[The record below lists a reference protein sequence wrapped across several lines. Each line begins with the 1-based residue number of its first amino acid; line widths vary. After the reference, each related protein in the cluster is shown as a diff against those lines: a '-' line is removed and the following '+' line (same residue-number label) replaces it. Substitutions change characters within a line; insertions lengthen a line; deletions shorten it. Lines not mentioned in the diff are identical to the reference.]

1 MQPLDLFAFERV
13 VFFTGAGLSAESGVP
28 TYRGRGGI
36 WEQYNYEDYACQ
48 RAFDRDPQKVLD
60 FHEVRRGK
68 VLTCMPHAGHRHMA
82 LLQKAHPGVTVITQN
97 IDGLLQRAGVAVAAE
112 LHGSLWRLRCP
123 VHGVSEDAAQGTFA
137 TRTCPRCAPARKVW
151 LRPDITWFEDLVD
164 EAVFARAAEYVRAA
178 DLFVAVGTSAVVWPA
193 AGFVRLAR
201 EAGARM
207 VEINPEETEA
217 SAWFDVHARA
227 AAGSALP
234 KLFPLNASGAVS

>member
-1 MQPLDLFAFERV
+1 MQPLDISAFKHV

-36 WEQYNYEDYACQ
+36 WSQYNYEDYACQ

-68 VLTCMPHAGHRHMA
+68 VLACEPHAGHRHLA
-82 LLQKAHPGVTVITQN
+82 ALQKAHWNISVITQN

-112 LHGSLWRLRCP
+112 LHGSLWRLRCA
-123 VHGVSEDAAQGTFA
+123 VHGVHEDAAEDRFA
-137 TRTCPRCAPARKVW
+137 SRTCPQCTPARTVW
-151 LRPDITWFEDLVD
+151 LRPDITWFEDAVD
-164 EAVFARAAEYVRAA
+164 EAVFARAGKLVRTA

-193 AGFVRLAR
+193 AGFVRLAQ
-201 EAGARM
+201 ESGARM

-217 SAWFDVHARA
+217 SGWFGLHAREPA
-227 AAGSALP
+227 STALP
-234 KLFPLNASGAVS
+234 RLFV